1 MEKYKNVHI
10 LSKPAHRLRAQ
21 AEVMRGVKKVNKD
34 MLTSAFSA
42 PMGSTL
48 EVFIEAKIKRVAD
61 IHLLHPWFTSDHTS
75 IIS

>member
-21 AEVMRGVKKVNKD
+21 AEVTRGVKKVNKD
-34 MLTSAFSA
+34 LLTSAFSA

-61 IHLLHPWFTSDHTS
+61 IHLLHPWFICQTTPVS
-75 IIS
+75 

>member
-42 PMGSTL
+42 PMGSTQ
-48 EVFIEAKIKRVAD
+48 EVFIEAKIKCVAD
-61 IHLLHPWFTSDHTS
+61 IHLLQPWFTCQTTPVS
-75 IIS
+75 